1 MFIGTCSVTTA
12 PVSAF
17 TKKSDSMLIF
27 HSCSRLLGIRLTV
40 GDLHDGLHSHLRPAD
55 IDYWYLAFVDWACQ
69 SIRRQ
74 CVRQAR
80 HKDKPVACGRKRVS
94 EPQSE
99 CANSTISRFVLVILS
114 SKVVILS
121 LELT

>member
-55 IDYWYLAFVDWACQ
+55 IDYWYLAFVDWACRFEDNVSGKRDTKTSQ
-69 SIRRQ
+69 WHAGASGSQNRRVNAQ
-74 CVRQAR
+74 IVRL
-80 HKDKPVACGRKRVS
+80 VVS
-94 EPQSE
+94 Y
-99 CANSTISRFVLVILS
+99 
-114 SKVVILS
+114 
-121 LELT
+121 